1 MNKRQQYPSETEK
14 LLHVSGHK
22 KFNCMYESCCK
33 FKPDQILS
41 CTGEVDKM
49 AYS

>member
-22 KFNCMYESCCK
+22 KFNCMYESCASSSQTK
-33 FKPDQILS
+33 FYHVQGK
-41 CTGEVDKM
+41 
-49 AYS
+49 